1 VAILVNELLVV
12 LLAVVTKIAGKITYK
27 NIMKHVLLLIA
38 SASLIGCTTYPKDYV
53 YSPTVTVSGNDNTV
67 ILPSPFAKN
76 SPKNVY
82 SSRATYF
89 GPEPSPLTANIPQ
102 PPPSADYYY
111 DYNVREEHSICFDEG
126 GYPNRW

>member
-1 VAILVNELLVV
+1 MAIPVNKLLVV
-12 LLAVVTKIAGKITYK
+12 LLVVVIKIVGKQFKIF
-27 NIMKHVLLLIA
+27 MKYIVLLIA
-38 SASLIGCTTYPKDYV
+38 SVSLIGCTTYPKDYV

-76 SPKNVY
+76 SPKNIR

-111 DYNVREEHSICFDEG
+111 DYNVREQHSICFDEG